1 MPTNI
6 SRNADRLLNR
16 ISGLFGKDRELDQ
29 LSSQVTELKSKAL
42 QDSRL
47 TPAEMTAIHDKLA
60 EIEKQFARFAAERGY
75 PVGETRPTTPQSFK
89 VYQEQQEIQFEYLAG
104 KDLKGGVL
112 GELQS
117 AAKSNDARKLEALAS
132 KVALDII
139 TSGSPAIAKDKVNLL
154 RATLARV
161 DDRAVQLS
169 TMAAVREKLGA
180 KLNEQWSLPGKPPID
195 LAGFDKAS
203 TFSTAATMHR
213 TELPPGIKGTDKI
226 FPNKPIPGWEQTVRA
241 ATKASLDD
249 LAKSNNLFLSKI
261 PAGGSATVAVKLDLN
276 VGADGPPSV
285 SDPAGTNATISE
297 LLERA
302 DKDGK
307 TLKLTVGDSSGFENG
322 PLGRTSMDVMRDTG
336 NYHHA
341 LKAGLTFA
349 AKKGEPGAAE
359 ALARLNAAETAGVFF
374 GSKDDKLSKPADLA
388 AAEKAAA
395 KFVTLIDYDKAGF
408 ARVEPELGPIGLAA
422 WGTKEFQMA
431 RPWVEADYRVHVSR
445 GLSNHILAN
454 YTGAQKGLIGLHAIG
469 LRPLDQGQDRR
480 GNNPID
486 VMNMITKTQGLP
498 ALFNLRSGAPESA
511 LGSAPRDASWAA
523 AEARHKALETGFPAF
538 KTFQSEVSKLQ
549 DDLNQKRDAGM
560 PVVELMEKMREGVRG
575 LLDKADATSPG
586 FKQAYWDQAHESTR
600 VVLRAGWEVRKLLPD
615 EIRDE
620 TIGSAIGLLSQL
632 PYQSD
637 LVIQT
642 QPKIGEGGGP
652 DAYQHVRDV
661 GAIIAGTSEAATDAI
676 AWKLGNQD
684 GNRFNKNF
692 PAWYG
697 LVYGAGPMHDD
708 EIQRLDR

>member
-1 MPTNI
+1 MPTTVG
-6 SRNADRLLNR
+6 SAADRLLNR

-29 LSSQVTELKSKAL
+29 LSDKLTDLKKQAYA
-42 QDSRL
+42 DNRI
-47 TPAEMTAIHDKLA
+47 TPAEMTALQDKLA
-60 EIEKQFARFAAERGY
+60 EVEKQFAKFAAARGY
-75 PVGETRPTTPQSFK
+75 PVGELRPTTPQSFK
-89 VYQEQQEIQFEYLAG
+89 IFQEQQEIHFDYLAG

-112 GELQS
+112 GELQD
-117 AAKSNDARKLEALAS
+117 AAKSKDARKIDQLAS

-139 TSGSPAIAKDKVNLL
+139 GSKNPAIAKDKISLL

-161 DDRAVQLS
+161 DDRATQLS
-169 TMAAVREKLGA
+169 TMAAVREKLSV
-180 KLNEQWSLPGKPPID
+180 KLNEAVSLPGSPAIS
-195 LAGFDKAS
+195 LADFDKAS
-203 TFSTAATMHR
+203 KFNTAVSVHK
-213 TELPPGIKGTDKI
+213 TELPPGIKGSDKI

-241 ATKASLDD
+241 ATRASMDD
-249 LAKSNNLFLSKI
+249 LAKNDQLFLSKI

-307 TLKLTVGDSSGFENG
+307 KLTLTVGDSSGFENG
-322 PLGRTSMDVMRDTG
+322 PLGRTSMDVLHDTG

-359 ALARLNAAETAGVFF
+359 ALAKINEAESRGVYF
-374 GSKDDKLSKPADLA
+374 GSKDDKVSRPADLA

-395 KFVTLIDYDKAGF
+395 KFVSIVDYDKAGF
-408 ARVEPELGPIGLAA
+408 TKVEPDLGPIGLAS

-431 RPWVEADYRVHVSR
+431 KPWVEADFRVHVSR

-469 LRPLDQGQDRR
+469 LRPLDQNQDRR
-480 GNNPID
+480 GQNPID
-486 VMNMITKTQGLP
+486 VMNMITKTQGLGT
-498 ALFNLRSGAPESA
+498 LFNMRSGAPASA
-511 LGSAPRDASWAA
+511 MGSAAMTPEWAA
-523 AEARHKALETGFPAF
+523 AEGKWKHLETFSAF
-538 KTFQSEVSKLQ
+538 KTFQKDVEKLQ
-549 DDLNQKRDAGM
+549 DDLNKKRDGGM
-560 PVVELMEKMREGVRG
+560 PTVQLMEEMRSGVRG
-575 LLDKADATSPG
+575 LLDKADGTSPG
-586 FKQAYWDQAHESTR
+586 FRQAYWDTAHESTR
-600 VVLRAGWEVRKLLPD
+600 VVLRAGWEVRKLLPS

-620 TIGSAIGLLSQL
+620 SIGSAIGLLSQL

-652 DAYQHVRDV
+652 DAYQHVKDV
-661 GAIIAGTSEAATDAI
+661 GAIIAGTTESATDAI
-676 AWKLGNQD
+676 AWKMGNQP
-684 GNRFNKNF
+684 GNRFNANF

-697 LVYGAGPMHDD
+697 LVFGRGPMHED